1 MDDSLG
7 LSPSVQNLAV
17 LRTLSLK
24 SARKKK
30 GGKRKKV
37 IFSFHFNN
45 KDNVSR
51 NVVIINHHMITV
63 KVQQKTNN

>member
-1 MDDSLG
+1 VDDSLG

-24 SARKKK
+24 GARKKK

-37 IFSFHFNN
+37 IFSFYFNN

-51 NVVIINHHMITV
+51 NIVIINHYMITV